1 MKYIITGYLEDGEVL
16 YQTKTEDLNAGLQEI
31 DRVLSAETKLALKKR
46 NPEQTAI
53 KIIIEEVCEC
63 CGRLSVVKEVL
74 DVL

>member
-46 NPEQTAI
+46 NPEQPAI

-63 CGRLSVVKEVL
+63 CAKPSVVKEVL

>member
-31 DRVLSAETKLALKKR
+31 DRVLSAETKLALKKS
-46 NPEQTAI
+46 NPEQTVI
-53 KIIIEEVCEC
+53 KIIVEEVCEC
-63 CGRLSVVKEVL
+63 CGKLSVVKEVL